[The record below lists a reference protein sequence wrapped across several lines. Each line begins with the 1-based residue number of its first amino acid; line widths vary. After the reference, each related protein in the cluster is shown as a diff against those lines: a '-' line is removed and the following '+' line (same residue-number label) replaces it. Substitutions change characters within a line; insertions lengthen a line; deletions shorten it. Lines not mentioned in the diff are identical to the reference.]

1 EESAEID
8 PGTVKADVVLAGSDD
23 VVIGPASLKVAEGTT
38 TIVYAWGSA
47 EDENLKL
54 AVQAIN
60 GMHGSP
66 QRVPGGTGGRGGA
79 RSDDAPLWAS
89 RAAVAT
95 LGAAVSG
102 WQLYR
107 RRALMVR

>member
-1 EESAEID
+1 EIN
-8 PGTVKADVVLAGSDD
+8 PGTVKADVVLAGTDD

-54 AVQAIN
+54 AVQSIS

-66 QRVPGGTGGRGGA
+66 NSVPGGTGGQA
-79 RSDDAPLWAS
+79 AASADAAPLWATL
-89 RAAVAT
+89 AAIAAA
-95 LGAAVSG
+95 GAAVSG

-107 RRALMVR
+107 RRAFMVR